1 MMYREMKHAWPGGLP
16 NLRMNGVI
24 RAAGGTYDHVYVD
37 GVGRIAGDVRAASA
51 ARVNGVLTVEGSMD
65 TPELRA
71 DGKLNIEG
79 ALKGRMININGIVK
93 TESHV
98 LAESIRISGILKSDG
113 NVEAE
118 KVQLHGA
125 IKVEGLLNAGEME
138 LGLSHMESRASEI
151 GGESIRVR
159 RLSGSSWKWLLK
171 WIIPGNETRLV
182 ANVIEGDD
190 IQLEYTHADIVRGQR
205 VMIGKGCRIGRVEYR
220 DQLTRHPDAEI
231 GREER
236 TYG

>member
-1 MMYREMKHAWPGGLP
+1 MYREEQHTWPRGLP

-24 RAAGGTYDHVYVD
+24 RAVGGTYEHVHVD
-37 GVGRIAGDVRAASA
+37 GVGRIAGDVGVASA

-79 ALKGRMININGIVK
+79 VLKGRMININGIVK
-93 TESHV
+93 AESHV
-98 LAESIRISGILKSDG
+98 FAESIKISGILKADG

-118 KVQLHGA
+118 KVHLQGA
-125 IKVEGLLNAGEME
+125 LKVEGLLNAGEME
-138 LGLSHMESRASEI
+138 LGLSHMESRAGEI

-159 RLSGSSWKWLLK
+159 RLRGSGWKWLLK
-171 WIIPGNETRLV
+171 WIIPGSETRLV
-182 ANVIEGDD
+182 AHVIEGDD

-205 VMIGKGCRIGRVEYR
+205 VIIGKGCKIGRVEYR

>member
-24 RAAGGTYDHVYVD
+24 RAAGGTYDYVHID
-37 GVGRIAGDVRAASA
+37 GAGRIAGDVRAATA
-51 ARVNGVLTVEGSMD
+51 ARVNGVLTVEGSMEA
-65 TPELRA
+65 PELRA
-71 DGKLNIEG
+71 DGKINIEG
-79 ALKGRMININGIVK
+79 SLRGGMLNINGIVK
-93 TESHV
+93 SESHV
-98 LAESIRISGILKSDG
+98 AAETIRLHGILKADG

-118 KVQLHGA
+118 RIHLHGA
-125 IKVEGLLNAGEME
+125 LKVEGLINAGEME
-138 LGLSHMESRASEI
+138 LGLTHMESRAGEI

-159 RLSGSSWKWLLK
+159 RLHGSGWKWLLK
-171 WIIPGNETRLV
+171 WIIPGSETRLV

-220 DQLTRHPDAEI
+220 DQLTRHPEAEI
-231 GREER
+231 GWEER
-236 TYG
+236 TNG